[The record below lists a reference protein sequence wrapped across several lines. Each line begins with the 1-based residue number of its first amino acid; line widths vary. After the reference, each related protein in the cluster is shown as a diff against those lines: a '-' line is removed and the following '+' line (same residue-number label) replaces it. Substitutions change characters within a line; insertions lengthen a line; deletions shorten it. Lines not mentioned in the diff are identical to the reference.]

1 MEKKRWY
8 KSIGNWLFILVL
20 ILLVPLL
27 VANVYIMVSSK
38 IDKDKVPN
46 IFGYKPFIVLSG
58 SMESSIRKGDLVIT
72 KMIDPSTLKENDI
85 IAFRDVEGT
94 VTTHRIIEL
103 VENEG
108 INYFVTK
115 GDNNTTQDLNLV
127 EYDDVEGV
135 YIGRIP
141 NVGNLM
147 NSFADPMV
155 IVIMVAGITVIFAV
169 GFMISN
175 KRSSDKEREEFLEY
189 KRQKEAELQKNSKLV
204 RPSAKKK

>member
-8 KSIGNWLFILVL
+8 RSIGNWLFMLVL
-20 ILLVPLL
+20 VILMLLLVT
-27 VANVYIMVSSK
+27 NVYIVISSK
-38 IDKDKVPN
+38 VDKDKVPN

-58 SMESSIRKGDLVIT
+58 SMESSIQKGDLVIT
-72 KMIDPSTLKENDI
+72 KITDPKTLKENDI

-108 INYFVTK
+108 ISYFVTK

-127 EYDDVEGV
+127 EYDDVEGI

-141 NVGNLM
+141 NVGNIM
-147 NSFADPMV
+147 NAFSDPTV
-155 IVIMVAGITVIFAV
+155 IVIIVAGITVIFAV

-189 KRQKEAELQKNSKLV
+189 KRKRESELNKNSKLV
-204 RPSAKKK
+204 RPSAKNK

>member
-20 ILLVPLL
+20 IILVPLL

-58 SMESSIRKGDLVIT
+58 SMESSIQKGDLVIT
-72 KMIDPSTLKENDI
+72 KMTDPKTLKENDI

-108 INYFVTK
+108 TNYFVTK

-127 EYDDVEGV
+127 EYDDVEGIYV
-135 YIGRIP
+135 GRIP
-141 NVGNLM
+141 NVGNIM
-147 NSFADPMV
+147 NSFADPTV
-155 IVIMVAGITVIFAV
+155 IVIIVAGITVIFAV

-175 KRSSDKEREEFLEY
+175 KQSSDKEREEFLEY
-189 KRQKEAELQKNSKLV
+189 KRQKEAELNKNSKLV